1 MIWQELKE
9 LNNEKNSFKIV
20 VRTSDDFLF
29 LVSNAARREVDLL
42 HIQVFLVGINNFL
55 LTVLIF

>member
-9 LNNEKNSFKIV
+9 LNNEKKCFKIV

-42 HIQVFLVGINNFL
+42 HIQVFLV
-55 LTVLIF
+55 